1 MKNQF
6 KNIITAVLAFT
17 VAVSAAACTGAD
29 TSTVSSETASEAAAA
44 VIKVGANITPHAE
57 ILEQAKPILAEK
69 GITLEIVQLEDSV
82 TPNTGVIE
90 GSLDANYFQHV
101 PYLEQ
106 FNSENG
112 SDLVSIGA
120 IHYEPFGI
128 YAGKTNDLSKLED
141 GAVVAVP
148 NNVTNEARALLLLD
162 DLGYIKLDPNAGIA
176 ATPADITDNPKNI
189 SFKEVEAAQVPNVL
203 QDVDYAIINSNY
215 AIEAG
220 INPVKDS
227 LGIEGSASAYGNV
240 LVVKE
245 GSENEPKILALK
257 AALESQQVV
266 DFINEKYDGAVV
278 SVVENPT
285 DGYSADIDYGKL
297 KGETITVA
305 ASPTPHAEILAV
317 VADILKEK
325 DITVDIKEYTDYVQP
340 NNVVDSGE
348 IDANYFQHIPYLDD
362 FNAENGTKLVSV
374 STIHVE
380 PLGLYGGKQSTT
392 DALK

>member
-69 GITLEIVQLEDSV
+69 GIKLEVVELEDSI

-148 NNVTNEARALLLLD
+148 NNVTNEARALLLLAQEGIIS
-162 DLGYIKLDPNAGIA
+162 LKEEAGVNA
-176 ATPADITDNPKNI
+176 TVEDITDNPKNI
-189 SFKEVEAAQVPNVL
+189 ELKELAPEQLVSALP
-203 QDVDYAIINSNY
+203 DVDIAVINGNY
-215 AIEAG
+215 AIEGGLHVSQALAVEANDG
-220 INPVKDS
+220 V
-227 LGIEGSASAYGNV
+227 AAVTYGNIIATSPEKADDESLKTLVEV
-240 LVVKE
+240 LQSDE
-245 GSENEPKILALK
+245 IS
-257 AALESQQVV
+257 S
-266 DFINEKYDGAVV
+266 FIRDKYDGAVV
-278 SVVENPT
+278 
-285 DGYSADIDYGKL
+285 
-297 KGETITVA
+297 
-305 ASPTPHAEILAV
+305 
-317 VADILKEK
+317 
-325 DITVDIKEYTDYVQP
+325 
-340 NNVVDSGE
+340 
-348 IDANYFQHIPYLDD
+348 
-362 FNAENGTKLVSV
+362 
-374 STIHVE
+374 
-380 PLGLYGGKQSTT
+380 PLN
-392 DALK
+392 

>member
-69 GITLEIVQLEDSV
+69 GIKLEVVELEDSI
-82 TPNTGVIE
+82 TPNTGVVE

-148 NNVTNEARALLLLD
+148 NNVTNEARALLLLAQEGIIS
-162 DLGYIKLDPNAGIA
+162 LKEEAGVNA
-176 ATPADITDNPKNI
+176 TVEDITDNPKNI
-189 SFKEVEAAQVPNVL
+189 EFKELAPEQLVSALP
-203 QDVDYAIINSNY
+203 DVDIAVINGNY
-215 AIEAG
+215 AIEGGLHVSQALAVEANDG
-220 INPVKDS
+220 V
-227 LGIEGSASAYGNV
+227 AAVTYGNIIATSPDKADDESLKTLVEV
-240 LVVKE
+240 LQSDE
-245 GSENEPKILALK
+245 IS
-257 AALESQQVV
+257 S
-266 DFINEKYDGAVV
+266 FIRDKYDGAVV
-278 SVVENPT
+278 
-285 DGYSADIDYGKL
+285 
-297 KGETITVA
+297 
-305 ASPTPHAEILAV
+305 
-317 VADILKEK
+317 
-325 DITVDIKEYTDYVQP
+325 
-340 NNVVDSGE
+340 
-348 IDANYFQHIPYLDD
+348 
-362 FNAENGTKLVSV
+362 
-374 STIHVE
+374 
-380 PLGLYGGKQSTT
+380 PLN
-392 DALK
+392 